1 MYIYGWT
8 SLVAQLVKHLPAMQ
22 ETWVRFLGRED
33 LEYKMA
39 THSSILAWKIPWTQ
53 EPGRLQSTGSQELD
67 MAERLSTYI
76 YMAESLHCS
85 PETITTSLIYIF
97 LNNSPVTLKSIPNVV
112 ATAALKLV
120 PCPKPLK
127 TSHWMGIKPTHY
139 HNLSCM
145 T

>member
-76 YMAESLHCS
+76 YIRLS
-85 PETITTSLIYIF
+85 PFT
-97 LNNSPVTLKSIPNVV
+97 VH
-112 ATAALKLV
+112 LKL
-120 PCPKPLK
+120 
-127 TSHWMGIKPTHY
+127 SRHH
-139 HNLSCM
+139 
-145 T
+145 